1 MAPQTRIFFSADIHG
16 SDRCFRKWLNAAK
29 ATRANALVFGGDLAG
44 KILQPIIDLGAGRY
58 TSDLYGEAIEV
69 EGASALDEL
78 IVRIRNAGR
87 YDLIV
92 SPEEKADL
100 DGSPQRVHEAFLKV
114 AIESATRWLEL
125 AEQRLR
131 ELGVPAYIMLGNDDF
146 PELKGVLAQSGY
158 VIDPEDRV
166 VELPS
171 SWEMASLGYSNP
183 TPWHTARE
191 LEEPDLGTRLERM
204 MEQLHD
210 PANAIV
216 NVHAPPIGTSLD
228 RAARLDSDLRPVT
241 RGGQVEIA
249 NVGSTSVRSVL
260 ERFQPVLSLHG
271 HIHESPGMAKVG
283 RTTAVNPGS
292 EYVDGILR
300 GAIVVL
306 ERGRGVRNWQLIQG

>member
-1 MAPQTRIFFSADIHG
+1 MAQQTRIFFSADIHG

-29 ATRANALVFGGDLAG
+29 ATKADALVFGGDLAG

-58 TSDLYGEAIEV
+58 TSDLYGEAIDV

-78 IVRIRNAGR
+78 VIRIRNAGR

-100 DGSPQRVHEAFLKV
+100 DGSPERVHEAFLKV
-114 AIESATRWLEL
+114 AIDSATRWLEL

-146 PELKGVLAQSGY
+146 PELKDVLARSGY
-158 VIDPEDRV
+158 VIDPEDRI
-166 VELPS
+166 VELPGG
-171 SWEMASLGYSNP
+171 WEMASLGYSNP

-191 LEEPDLGTRLERM
+191 LEEPDLATRLERM
-204 MEQLHD
+204 MEQVRD
-210 PANAIV
+210 PAHSVV
-216 NVHAPPIGTSLD
+216 NVHAPPVGTSLD
-228 RAARLDSDLRPVT
+228 RAARLDSELRPVT

-249 NVGSTSVRSVL
+249 NVGSTSVRSVI
-260 ERFQPVLSLHG
+260 ERFEPILSLHG